1 MVEQIRGALAASRT
15 QADDVLAR
23 AVEDARQ
30 LELSAEAGVR
40 RRAEDRL
47 AEIEYLRVSIDHHSQ
62 EIEAAYVRLVETLAA
77 TSMRLVEIAR
87 DADFSPPPWPGGLD
101 RIVEL
106 KLSET
111 REVTLRLG
119 GERDHDGR

>member
-1 MVEQIRGALAASRT
+1 MSDSQETERFIPASRY
-15 QADDVLAR
+15 APAR
-23 AVEDARQ
+23 TA
-30 LELSAEAGVR
+30 S
-40 RRAEDRL
+40 
-47 AEIEYLRVSIDHHSQ
+47 EI
-62 EIEAAYVRLVETLAA
+62 LVETLAA

-119 GERDHDGR
+119 GERDHDGC